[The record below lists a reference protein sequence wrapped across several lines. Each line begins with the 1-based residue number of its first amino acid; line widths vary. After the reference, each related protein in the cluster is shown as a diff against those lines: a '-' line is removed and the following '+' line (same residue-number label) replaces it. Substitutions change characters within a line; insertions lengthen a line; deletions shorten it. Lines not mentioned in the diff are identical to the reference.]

1 MGTNGVNGAKPPVTE
16 ALLLQKLQEAKASG
30 VKAKIDEAKVALFD
44 FRETHPK
51 GGTKVEHAETQP
63 LTAEQQEAKATAQQ
77 NANEEIAQ
85 MKAAAVIDK
94 HESKADGKMATDT
107 TALKGQERY
116 ANKEIAK
123 TEFEV
128 SGRKAGKIAKAAR
141 QNLEA
146 MKSYDAVEKI
156 FTDKKQYEAAV
167 KAAKAEGKWDKEH
180 PKYTLLE
187 GKALVGAETLSMKA
201 KESVHNAL
209 ESYKKYAAM
218 YENPNISAKD
228 KDKAFEVMKKAA
240 AYIARDYNASQMVKE
255 DGSIDAEAYKKTMLQ
270 YTGADFKAG
279 LDERK
284 VLKGSAEV
292 KNHTTKAM
300 FEAAGLDVRLNY
312 TGVKKAAAG

>member
-1 MGTNGVNGAKPPVTE
+1 MTEVNGVAF
-16 ALLLQKLQEAKASG
+16 KLAQLEAKRDAAAARG
-30 VKAKIDEAKVALFD
+30 DFVEAGQIQATILSFNPQ
-44 FRETHPK
+44 PK
-51 GGTKVEHAETQP
+51 GGTEVEHAGTQP
-63 LTAEQQEAKATAQQ
+63 LTAEQQATKKAAQQ

-167 KAAKAEGKWDKEH
+167 KDAKDKGQWDKEH

-218 YENPNISAKD
+218 YENPNTSAKD

-240 AYIARDYNASQMVKE
+240 TYIARDYNASQMVKE
-255 DGSIDAEAYKKTMLQ
+255 DGSIDAEAYMFYYLPT
-270 YTGADFKAG
+270 
-279 LDERK
+279 LDWAK
-284 VLKGSAEV
+284 
-292 KNHTTKAM
+292 
-300 FEAAGLDVRLNY
+300 
-312 TGVKKAAAG
+312 

>member
-30 VKAKIDEAKVALFD
+30 DQTKINEAKVALFD

-51 GGTKVEHAETQP
+51 GGTEVEHAETQP
-63 LTAEQQEAKATAQQ
+63 LTAEQQAAKATAQQ
-77 NANEEIAQ
+77 KANEEIAQ

-116 ANKEIAK
+116 ANKEDAK
-123 TEFEV
+123 TEFGV

-167 KAAKAEGKWDKEH
+167 KDAKDKGQWDKEH

-187 GKALVGAETLSMKA
+187 GKALKGAKTLAAKS
-201 KESVHNAL
+201 KESVDNAL
-209 ESYKKYAAM
+209 ASYKKYAAM
-218 YENPNISAKD
+218 YENPNTSAKD

-240 AYIARDYNASQMVKE
+240 TYIARDYNASQMIKE
-255 DGSIDAEAYKKTMLQ
+255 DG
-270 YTGADFKAG
+270 FK
-279 LDERK
+279 
-284 VLKGSAEV
+284 
-292 KNHTTKAM
+292 
-300 FEAAGLDVRLNY
+300 
-312 TGVKKAAAG
+312 